1 MWCVSLPEIWQAHL
15 HFRLEAIMEEETMNS
30 MTKDEVIVELMELLK
45 RIEWISRQEM
55 YLK

>member
-1 MWCVSLPEIWQAHL
+1 
-15 HFRLEAIMEEETMNS
+15 MEEETMNS

>member
-1 MWCVSLPEIWQAHL
+1 
-15 HFRLEAIMEEETMNS
+15 MEEETMNF